1 MKNKKADPSL
11 RVSNVIDNR
20 SLICLVDKA
29 LLPLDVKVLETLN
42 VKNWKNEVL
51 RAPIDTLA
59 AKDEYSHSKEI
70 NYHCLLL
77 QLEIFQQLNRF
88 LLQFLNPLKIGNIFE

>member
-1 MKNKKADPSL
+1 MTLSTVGLLSMKNKKADPSL

-42 VKNWKNEVL
+42 VKN
-51 RAPIDTLA
+51 
-59 AKDEYSHSKEI
+59 
-70 NYHCLLL
+70 
-77 QLEIFQQLNRF
+77 
-88 LLQFLNPLKIGNIFE
+88 